1 MASRATAQKSRADR
15 VPLKESGMRTYLCIR
30 HLPRNLLSIGYSI
43 GRKITRGRGPAAP
56 SWGKI
61 RLRTAYRVRKNI
73 RANRMLMIQV
83 PTLISLILP
92 VKIFT
97 KT

>member
-1 MASRATAQKSRADR
+1 MLKFRSFHVKNLDDFTDRQDVKLRKVFWQDKRARLCRA
-15 VPLKESGMRTYLCIR
+15 
-30 HLPRNLLSIGYSI
+30 LL
-43 GRKITRGRGPAAP
+43 
-56 SWGKI
+56 GKI
-61 RLRTAYRVRKNI
+61 QLRTAYRVRKNI

>member
-1 MASRATAQKSRADR
+1 MFCHIYKVVYEHTKNLSLSDFLSLLTNTQKTPSAAGGGSF
-15 VPLKESGMRTYLCIR
+15 LLEKNSG
-30 HLPRNLLSIGYSI
+30 
-43 GRKITRGRGPAAP
+43 AEAP
-56 SWGKI
+56 EFFCGQI
-61 RLRTAYRVRKNI
+61 YRVRKNI

>member
-1 MASRATAQKSRADR
+1 MFTRYSFTCTKEPNTQKTPS
-15 VPLKESGMRTYLCIR
+15 
-30 HLPRNLLSIGYSI
+30 
-43 GRKITRGRGPAAP
+43 AAGGG
-56 SWGKI
+56 SFLFEKKFRCRSTGI
-61 RLRTAYRVRKNI
+61 FCGQIYRVRKNI